1 MLRSMT
7 GFGRSVRE
15 DAEWTQTWEI
25 RSVNGRFLDLKWR
38 IPPAVRGLES
48 RFERIV
54 RSAASRGRVEISLTL
69 QQRGNGTSVMLDE
82 AQAVAMLDEIEAL
95 AEQRGDH
102 FVPDYSALLN
112 MPFLWLRSD
121 DAAEDMEDIL
131 SAGLVA
137 ALDDW
142 NESRSTEGLA
152 LANDMDSRTFQ
163 LEKWVEHILERAPQI
178 KEERLEQLKERL
190 NQGLEDISHGLVHA
204 VDENRFFQEMVIL
217 ADKLDVSE
225 ELIRLQAH
233 LDRMRELL
241 HADADA
247 GRKLDFTLQECFRE
261 INTCGNKIQ
270 DSLISRLVVDFKNE
284 LEKCREQVQNLE

>member
-38 IPPAVRGLES
+38 IPSAVRGLES

-54 RSAASRGRVEISLTL
+54 RSTASRGRVEISLTL
-69 QQRGNGTSVMLDE
+69 QQRDNGTSVMLDE
-82 AQAVAMLDEIEAL
+82 AQASAMLDAAEAL
-95 AEQRGDH
+95 AAQRGDR

-112 MPFLWLRSD
+112 MPSLWIRSD
-121 DAAEDMEDIL
+121 DTAEDMEDIL
-131 SAGLVA
+131 SAGLAA

-142 NESRSTEGLA
+142 NESRSTEGAA
-152 LANDMDSRTFQ
+152 LAKDMGLRISQ

-190 NQGLEDISHGLVHA
+190 NQGLEDISHGLVQA
-204 VDENRFFQEMVIL
+204 VDENRFLQEMVIL

-241 HADADA
+241 NAGADA

>member
-38 IPPAVRGLES
+38 IPSAVRGLES

-69 QQRGNGTSVMLDE
+69 QQRDNGTSVMLDE
-82 AQAVAMLDEIEAL
+82 AQASAMLDAAEAL
-95 AEQRGDH
+95 AAQRGDR

-112 MPFLWLRSD
+112 MPSLWIRSD
-121 DAAEDMEDIL
+121 DTAEDMEDIL
-131 SAGLVA
+131 SAGLAA

-142 NESRSTEGLA
+142 NESRSTEGAA
-152 LANDMDSRTFQ
+152 LAKDMGLRISQ

-190 NQGLEDISHGLVHA
+190 NQGLEDISHGLVQA
-204 VDENRFFQEMVIL
+204 VDENRFLQEMVIL

-241 HADADA
+241 NAGADA

>member
-38 IPPAVRGLES
+38 IPSAVRGLES

-69 QQRGNGTSVMLDE
+69 QQRDNGTSVMLDE
-82 AQAVAMLDEIEAL
+82 AQASAMLDAAEAL
-95 AEQRGDH
+95 AAQRGDR

-112 MPFLWLRSD
+112 MPSLWIRSD
-121 DAAEDMEDIL
+121 DTAEDMEDIL
-131 SAGLVA
+131 SAGLAA

-142 NESRSTEGLA
+142 NESRSTEGAA
-152 LANDMDSRTFQ
+152 LAKDMGLRISQ

-190 NQGLEDISHGLVHA
+190 NQGLEDISHGLVQA
-204 VDENRFFQEMVIL
+204 VDENRFLQEMVIL

-241 HADADA
+241 NAGADA

-284 LEKCREQVQNLE
+284 LDKCREQVQNLE

>member
-38 IPPAVRGLES
+38 IPSAVRGLES

-69 QQRGNGTSVMLDE
+69 QQRDNGTSVMLDE
-82 AQAVAMLDEIEAL
+82 AQASAMLDAAEAL
-95 AEQRGDH
+95 AAQRGDR

-112 MPFLWLRSD
+112 MPSLWIRSD
-121 DAAEDMEDIL
+121 DTAEDMEDIL
-131 SAGLVA
+131 SAGLTA

-142 NESRSTEGLA
+142 NESRSTEGAA
-152 LANDMDSRTFQ
+152 LAKDMGLRISQ

-190 NQGLEDISHGLVHA
+190 NQGLEDISHGLVQA
-204 VDENRFFQEMVIL
+204 VDENRFLQEMVIL

-241 HADADA
+241 NAGADA